1 MTEDGKTAAAWH
13 AGRLGLELKP
23 ERAAELAG
31 QVEAIGKGLRR
42 VASAGRFEDEPA
54 AFAPALLR
62 AAGEGRRG

>member
-1 MTEDGKTAAAWH
+1 MSENGKTAAAWH
-13 AGRLGLELKP
+13 AGRMGLELAP
-23 ERAAELAG
+23 ERAAELAQ

-42 VASAGRFEDEPA
+42 MAAAGRFEDEPA